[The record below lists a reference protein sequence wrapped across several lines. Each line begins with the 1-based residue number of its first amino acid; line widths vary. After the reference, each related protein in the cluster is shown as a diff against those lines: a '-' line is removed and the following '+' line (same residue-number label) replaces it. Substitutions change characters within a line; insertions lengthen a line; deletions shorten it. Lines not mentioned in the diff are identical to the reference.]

1 MVRKSGYRFSE
12 KTMLNEE
19 ARAIDTVR
27 TVGRTEAAG
36 RNAIRGA
43 FALALSSLLSGCL
56 TTETVPGP
64 DIDVPP
70 KYRAAAV
77 KPHAALPA
85 PDWWRGFR
93 SRELTT
99 LVERA
104 QLANLDIA
112 AAVARI
118 EQADAQTRIAGAPLL
133 PAINFDGVAQRARAG
148 AAESNRFSA
157 VLNASYEVDLWGK
170 NRALLRS
177 AEFTAVA
184 SRFDREVIVLS
195 TVSTVINTYFQ
206 VLAAQDRLRIA
217 RSNVDAAT
225 RILKVYQDRIGV
237 GTASG
242 LDIAQQ
248 ESLVAQQRAAI
259 PPLDQQLRQATATLA
274 VLLGDA
280 PARVTVRG
288 GSLNSIAAQRV
299 SPGLPS
305 DLLLQR
311 PDIREAEAQ
320 LAAANANVES
330 ARAALF
336 PTISLTGSGGYV
348 STALNT
354 LFLPAS
360 AVYSVAG
367 SLSQPLFDGFR
378 LLSQLDLQKG
388 RRTELLQLYRKAI
401 LSGFADVEVALIAVQ
416 DLAEQERLQS
426 EAVATA
432 RRAYELSETQL
443 RTGTIDITT
452 VLNTQR
458 TLFAAQDQ
466 LANVRLTR
474 LQAIVS
480 LFQAVGGGWVLPD
493 EIASDRGRRAAFR
506 AKKDAR

>member
-1 MVRKSGYRFSE
+1 MDLSG
-12 KTMLNEE
+12 
-19 ARAIDTVR
+19 
-27 TVGRTEAAG
+27 
-36 RNAIRGA
+36 
-43 FALALSSLLSGCL
+43 ALASGAAHGRRALLIALAPLLSGCL
-56 TTETVPGP
+56 LTTGSVEGP
-64 DIDVPP
+64 VVDVPP
-70 KYRAAAV
+70 NYRAAAG

-93 SRELTT
+93 SRELTS

-118 EQADAQTRIAGAPLL
+118 EQADAQTRISGAPLL
-133 PAINFDGVAQRARAG
+133 PLIEFDGSAQRSRAG
-148 AAESNRFSA
+148 GAESNRFSA
-157 VLNASYEVDLWGK
+157 VLNASYEIDFWGK
-170 NRALLRS
+170 NRALLRA
-177 AEFTAVA
+177 AEFNAIA

-195 TVSTVINTYFQ
+195 TVATVINTYFQ

-217 RSNVDAAT
+217 RDNVNAAT
-225 RILKVYQDRIGV
+225 RILKVYEERIAV
-237 GTASG
+237 GTATG

-248 ESLVAQQRAAI
+248 QSLLAQQRASI
-259 PPLDQQLRQATATLA
+259 PPLDQQLRQNIATLA
-274 VLLGDA
+274 FLLGEP
-280 PARVTVRG
+280 PARLTVRG
-288 GSLNSIAAQRV
+288 GSLNAINPQRV

-320 LAAANANVES
+320 LASANANVES

-336 PTISLTGSGGYV
+336 PSIALTGQGGFV
-348 STALNT
+348 SAALNT
-354 LFLPAS
+354 LFVPAS
-360 AVYSVAG
+360 AVYTVAG

-388 RRTELLQLYRKAI
+388 RRTELLQLYRRAI
-401 LSGFADVEVALIAVQ
+401 ISGFTDVERALIAVR
-416 DLAEQERLQS
+416 DLAEQERLQA

-443 RTGTIDITT
+443 RAGTIDITT

-458 TLFAAQDQ
+458 TLFSEQDT
-466 LANVRLTR
+466 LVVVRLTR

-480 LFQAVGGGWVLPD
+480 LFQAVGGGWVLPED
-493 EIASDRGRRAAFR
+493 LANNRGRARRAAR
-506 AKKDAR
+506 N